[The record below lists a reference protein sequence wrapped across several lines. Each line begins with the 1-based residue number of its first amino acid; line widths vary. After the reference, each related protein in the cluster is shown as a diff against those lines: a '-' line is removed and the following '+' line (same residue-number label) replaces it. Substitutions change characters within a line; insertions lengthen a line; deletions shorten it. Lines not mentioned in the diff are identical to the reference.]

1 MVWCEEPQRKFSN
14 NRELRNLVEVVEE
27 EVEAGRMEGVELLF
41 LPDNSVAEALYYREN
56 SNDKDIFELIL
67 RLVYQNIWGCFRFH
81 IVWVYGTRQI
91 ATRIYGFSRECL
103 IDRIASS

>member
-41 LPDNSVAEALYYREN
+41 LTDNSVAEALYYREN
-56 SNDKDIFELIL
+56 SNDKDIFELMPL
-67 RLVYQNIWGCFRFH
+67 LLYLDLG
-81 IVWVYGTRQI
+81 G
-91 ATRIYGFSRECL
+91 A
-103 IDRIASS
+103 